1 MQNTILFIDD
11 DSAILDALEWT
22 FADEPYE
29 CLTCKTAGEAL
40 NLMDEMD
47 FAVVVSDQRMP
58 EMSGIEFL
66 ERIKCQKPATIRML
80 MTAYQEMNVIQNAVN
95 KGHIHNLIFKPWDDV
110 ELRRIIKTAVDD
122 YTLKNRGRASR
133 QAADAADQL
142 VELNQTLEEKNRHL
156 MVRLQQ
162 ARKMEALGNLAGGIA
177 HDFNNILFTIN
188 GILKLTMLDKS
199 LQTELQTYL
208 SLALEASDRAKD
220 LVSQIL
226 SFSSAGES
234 SDNPITLGPLVKEV
248 LKFIKVALPAKIE
261 IHQDIAVEAEKT
273 DLAATNVYQILI
285 NLCSNAFD
293 AIETD
298 KGIVHVSLTRIRIE
312 QTGPVDRIQLPPGEY
327 FRLTVSDTGKGIDEA
342 SVRRIF
348 DPYFTT
354 KQENGGTG
362 LGLALTNQ
370 IVQNHGGRISVK
382 SVVGKGSSFDVFLP
396 VIEENYN

>member
-370 IVQNHGGRISVK
+370 IVRNHGGRISVK